1 MICQPAMMA
10 TSISLLSNC
19 EVGEQLSLGS
29 FLAFQKWMATVR
41 KGKGDSERWEV
52 WEGDRIIDGI
62 QRRGK
67 ES

>member
-29 FLAFQKWMATVR
+29 FLAFRKWMAMVR
-41 KGKGDSERWEV
+41 KGKGDSERWKV
-52 WEGDRIIDGI
+52 WKGDRIIDGI